1 MFFSHKEEPLYI
13 IGDVHGCAKSLHA
26 LIEQLPQK
34 DKSHLVFVGD
44 LIDRGYDSA
53 CVVEYVKNGGYD
65 CIKGNHEAVMVE
77 AYETNDMRDWLS
89 SGNGGEHTMSSYTNS
104 PNIDLQE
111 HLTWM
116 KNLPDYLEYNIPDE
130 NGKTLFVTHGF
141 GLPFYESKNS
151 MYLRNNRISKSILYG
166 VQKPLY
172 PYEKD
177 YLHYPIFNVFGHDH
191 FNEPWITKNFCGI
204 DTGCV
209 YGGKL
214 CALEW
219 PSKRLFLQNNIDD

>member
-34 DKSHLVFVGD
+34 AKSRLVFVGD
-44 LIDRGYDSA
+44 LIDRGKDSA
-53 CVVEYVKNGGYD
+53 HVVEYVKNGGYD

-77 AYETNDMRDWLS
+77 AYETNNMRDWLS
-89 SGNGGEHTMSSYTNS
+89 SGNGGEQTMLSYTNS
-104 PNIDLQE
+104 PNVDLQG

-116 KNLPDYLEYNIPDE
+116 KSLPDYLEYTIKDE
-130 NGKTLFVTHGF
+130 NNKTLFVTHGF
-141 GLPFYESKNS
+141 GLPFYQSKHPRR
-151 MYLRNNRISKSILYG
+151 LRNNRISKSILYG

-172 PYEKD
+172 RYEKN
-177 YLHYPIFNVFGHDH
+177 YQHYPIFNVFGHEH

-209 YGGKL
+209 YDGKL

-219 PSKRLFLQNNIDD
+219 PSKRVFLQDNIG

>member
-1 MFFSHKEEPLYI
+1 MFFSHKGEPLYI

-44 LIDRGYDSA
+44 LIDRGCDSA
-53 CVVEYVKNGGYD
+53 HVVEFVKNGGYD

-77 AYETNDMRDWLS
+77 AYETNDMHDWLS
-89 SGNGGEHTMSSYTNS
+89 YGNGGEHTMSSYTNS

-151 MYLRNNRISKSILYG
+151 MYLRNSRISKSILYG

-177 YLHYPIFNVFGHDH
+177 YLHYPIFNRLLY
-191 FNEPWITKNFCGI
+191 NF
-204 DTGCV
+204 
-209 YGGKL
+209 
-214 CALEW
+214 
-219 PSKRLFLQNNIDD
+219 

>member
-1 MFFSHKEEPLYI
+1 MYFSHKDEPLYI

-26 LIEQLPQK
+26 LIAQLPKK

-44 LIDRGYDSA
+44 LIDRGCDSA

-89 SGNGGEHTMSSYTNS
+89 DGNGGKQTMLSYTNL
-104 PNIDLQE
+104 PHIDLQA
-111 HLTWM
+111 HLAWM
-116 KNLPDYLEYNIPDE
+116 KSLPDYLEYDIKDQ

-141 GLPFYESKNS
+141 GLPFYQSKNP
-151 MYLRNNRISKSILYG
+151 MYMRTNRISKSIFYG
-166 VQKPLY
+166 VQKSLY
-172 PYEKD
+172 SYEKN
-177 YLHYPIFNVFGHDH
+177 YLHYPVFNVYGHEH
-191 FNEPWITKNFCGI
+191 LNEPWMTDYFCGI

-209 YGGKL
+209 YDGKL

-219 PSKRLFLQNNIDD
+219 PSKRIFLQSNIG

>member
-1 MFFSHKEEPLYI
+1 MKLDETGI
-13 IGDVHGCAKSLHA
+13 WVIGDVHGCAKSLHA

-34 DKSHLVFVGD
+34 AKSRLVFVGD
-44 LIDRGYDSA
+44 LIDRGKDSA
-53 CVVEYVKNGGYD
+53 RVVEYVKNGGYD

-89 SGNGGEHTMSSYTNS
+89 SGNGGEQTILSYTNS
-104 PNIDLQE
+104 PNVDLQE

-116 KNLPDYLEYNIPDE
+116 KSLPDYLEYNIKDE

-141 GLPFYESKNS
+141 GLPFYQSKHS
-151 MYLRNNRISKSILYG
+151 RRLRNNRISKSILYG

-172 PYEKD
+172 RYEKN
-177 YLHYPIFNVFGHDH
+177 YLQYTVFNVFGHDH
-191 FNEPWITKNFCGI
+191 FNEPWLTNNFCGI

-219 PSKRLFLQNNIDD
+219 PSKRVFLQDNIG